1 MGRYIAVLLGSLQDN
16 VVPPDEATV
25 ARGMAAW
32 GAWMAKHAGAVED
45 GGGPVGKT
53 KRTGPGGISDVR
65 NDISGFLV
73 VKADSQQA
81 AAEMFIDH
89 PHFTIFP
96 GTGVEVMEIMP
107 IPM

>member
-1 MGRYIAVLLGSLQDN
+1 MKRYMAVLLGSLRDDAPQ
-16 VVPPDEATV
+16 PDEATV

-45 GGGPVGKT
+45 GGGPLGKT
-53 KRTGPGGISDVR
+53 KRIGPGGISDVR
-65 NDISGFLV
+65 NDLSGYLV
-73 VKADSQQA
+73 VKAESQEA
-81 AAEMFIDH
+81 AAEMFIGH

-96 GTGVEVMEIMP
+96 GTGVEVMEVMP